1 MMDCFRQPSRYQF
14 FFYVLIILAGH
25 SLPAGCEQ
33 GGAGKEQ
40 YKEAARPQRQDPA
53 AENAVKIRVFLFEAA
68 AVDIGC
74 QSSAYGIEEGI
85 NRKERARFEAGRAV
99 VLHRTQSR
107 WHLRDKKGE
116 SLLPEDALTAE
127 RVEIVPDQSSAVSVG
142 ADEIKQYRGTIRC
155 VATGPDRFAVVN
167 VVDIESYLK
176 GVVGSEMYPYWFKA
190 ALRAQSIAARTYALY
205 QMQGRTEQD
214 NWDIGSGQSSQVYG
228 GMARENLRVN
238 EAVNDTRG
246 IVLAYGEG
254 GREKI
259 FSTYYSSICGG
270 HTQSAAMTFGDR
282 AIEPLAGRA
291 CPYCRLSAP
300 SERYRWP
307 RVRIDK
313 KQLSDRLVSKYP
325 QLAPWGEIVDVKV
338 VARSD
343 YGRVEALELTG
354 RNNQRCR
361 IRGEAFRLAVS
372 TPQERLLSSW
382 YELKVEGNFWS
393 FGDGH
398 GWGHGVGLCQHGC
411 QALAREGKDC
421 IKILQYYYP
430 QAVLVRAY

>member
-1 MMDCFRQPSRYQF
+1 MPANCEPGGQSKEEYRESARMGQQE
-14 FFYVLIILAGH
+14 
-25 SLPAGCEQ
+25 PAG
-33 GGAGKEQ
+33 
-40 YKEAARPQRQDPA
+40 DI
-53 AENAVKIRVFLFEAA
+53 AVKIRVFLFEAA
-68 AVDIGC
+68 AVNIGC
-74 QSSAYGIEEGI
+74 QGSDYDIKEGI
-85 NRKERARFEAGRAV
+85 NRKEPARFKAGKVV
-99 VLHRTQSR
+99 VLRRNQGR
-107 WHLRDKKGE
+107 WQLQDQKGE
-116 SLLPEDALTAE
+116 GFLPAGALTAE
-127 RVEIVPDQSSAVSVG
+127 MVEMVPIQSSAVSVG
-142 ADEIKQYRGTIRC
+142 ADELKQYRGVIRC
-155 VATGPDRFAVVN
+155 VATGPDKFAVVN

-205 QMQGRTEQD
+205 QMQGKTEQN

-228 GMARENLRVN
+228 GVTQENLRVN

-246 IVLAYGEG
+246 IVLAYGEE

-270 HTQSAAMTFGDR
+270 HTQSAAVTFGDR

-300 SERYRWP
+300 PERYRWP

-313 KQLSDRLVSKYP
+313 KQLSDRLIGRYP
-325 QLAPWGEIVDVKV
+325 QLAGWQEIVDVRV

-354 RNNQRCR
+354 RDNQRCR
-361 IRGEAFRLAVS
+361 IRSEAFRLAVS

-382 YELKVEGNFWS
+382 YELKDEGNFWS
-393 FGDGH
+393 FSDGH
-398 GWGHGVGLCQHGC
+398 GWGHGVGLCQYGC

-430 QAVLVRAY
+430 QAILVRAY